1 MSDVADEFGFY
12 ADQLLQKSKT
22 NPLRDRMR
30 RFADEHDDDTDLKQ
44 VRKLDTDSGSLSSIV
59 IDEREERF

>member
-1 MSDVADEFGFY
+1 MSDVADKFGFY

-30 RFADEHDDDTDLKQ
+30 HFADEHAGDTDLKR
-44 VRKLDTDSGSLSSIV
+44 VRQLDADGESLSRLV
-59 IDEREERF
+59 IDDREERL